1 MHGIVWWRCNSIRQ
15 AMCELLSGRG
25 DTGTA
30 SAKSWPWSTYITF
43 LDQRCTPS
51 LLAEWRAKIQL
62 ANTTAA
68 AAPFRIE
75 ADDVCASSSP
85 IASGYGLATF
95 AYMIKRQPRDIVG
108 FDACGTIQ
116 DFIAF
121 ALCGHS
127 TPGQNCM
134 DVTDAF
140 SWGGFDINT
149 KTWNFRTYANVF
161 GYFLLC
167 FSV

>member
-1 MHGIVWWRCNSIRQ
+1 MCN
-15 AMCELLSGRG
+15 LLSARA
-25 DTGTA
+25 DPSAA
-30 SAKSWPWSTYITF
+30 SLASWPWSTYITF
-43 LDQRCTPS
+43 LDQRCTQD
-51 LLAEWRAKIQL
+51 LLAQWRAKIQL
-62 ANTTAA
+62 ANTATVAS
-68 AAPFRIE
+68 PFGME
-75 ADDVCASSSP
+75 VVDVCASSSP

-95 AYMIKRQPRDIVG
+95 AYMMEKHPAEIAR

-127 TPGQNCM
+127 TPDKNCM

-149 KTWNFRTYANVF
+149 KTWNLCSYDNMR
-161 GYFLLC
+161 GYTVPFDDNI
-167 FSV
+167 

>member
-1 MHGIVWWRCNSIRQ
+1 MHGIVWWRCSAIHQ
-15 AMCELLSGRG
+15 AMCELLSGQG
-25 DTGTA
+25 DSSAA
-30 SAKSWPWSTYITF
+30 SVKNWPWSTYITF
-43 LDQRCTPS
+43 LDQRCSPA

-62 ANTTAA
+62 ANAA
-68 AAPFRIE
+68 VSFGME
-75 ADDVCASSSP
+75 TVDVCAASSP

-95 AYMIKRQPRDIVG
+95 AYMMERQPRDLAG

-116 DFIAF
+116 DFVAF

-127 TPGQNCM
+127 TPDQNCM

-149 KTWNFRTYANVF
+149 KTWNVRTY
-161 GYFLLC
+161 GSLLGAL
-167 FSV
+167 